1 MRRYYNFRIL
11 TIISACGLLLLCTIS
26 LYRPSILG
34 PSSTLSPEDRPPVRI
49 DILETAGAH
58 DEVIAALVYAFGSYP
73 NANLSLFQANSR
85 FGMSEVMSR
94 FHLPQKVPK
103 ARHPNEWGGLLVPDI
118 LVSTT
123 CTLDFINLKER
134 WGQLDRI
141 GKTHMFC
148 VVHHGDWWDR
158 RPIEQTLTPWI
169 KKGKFNFITLSP
181 HTAAY
186 LRDKGLNGWNAGMK
200 KKLQNGIKILP
211 PVFPVELPPL
221 PGVNASAKEEAAKGT
236 SAGKT
241 KMIAQEELAF
251 ALQGN
256 YESTR
261 RNFDSVFADIA
272 NLSSISLSPPAT
284 HETTQQEKKKPQR
297 RSSNAVK
304 MDSKGRPAMNEQKF
318 RWDDE
323 DATITHNA
331 QKNITLHLLGS
342 GKAPPIPSQLTD
354 HVILNP
360 SLSYPDFYSL
370 LSTAVAIIPAFASP
384 HYLDRKA
391 SSSIPAALIAGTPL
405 IASRELMDA
414 YGYLDEDSVYLMKED
429 GAYGRAE
436 VEERLSGRATVERRE
451 IDINANGESTEWVDA
466 SLAASSKDHPAKE
479 GGSKPETAGTA
490 TNKETRL
497 EVMRRI
503 IALSPDE
510 RVEVKRRVRLR
521 CAALAWQNREMV
533 SGEGG
538 WIDEVMGKGR
548 KGRWLGLG

>member
-11 TIISACGLLLLCTIS
+11 TVISACGLLLLCTIS
-26 LYRPSILG
+26 LYRPNILSS
-34 PSSTLSPEDRPPVRI
+34 SSTLSPEDRPPVRI

-103 ARHPNEWGGLLVPDI
+103 ARHPNEWGGILVPDI

-134 WGQLDRI
+134 WGQLDRL
-141 GKTHMFC
+141 GKTHMYC

-158 RPIEQTLTPWI
+158 RPIEQALTPWI
-169 KKGKFNFITLSP
+169 KKGKFDFITLSP

-186 LRDKGLNGWNAGMK
+186 LRDKGLNGWNAGMR
-200 KKLQNGIKILP
+200 KKLQNGIKTLP

-221 PGVNASAKEEAAKGT
+221 PGVNASVKEEAAKGT

-272 NLSSISLSPPAT
+272 NISSISLTPPSSPEST
-284 HETTQQEKKKPQR
+284 KQEKKKPQR
-297 RSSNAVK
+297 RSANNAVK

-323 DATITHNA
+323 DATVTHNA

-342 GKAPPIPSQLTD
+342 GRAPPIPSQLTD

-436 VEERLSGRATVERRE
+436 VEERLGGVERRDT
-451 IDINANGESTEWVDA
+451 DINAHGESTEWVDA
-466 SLAASSKDHPAKE
+466 SLKASSSDLSAKE
-479 GGSKPETAGTA
+479 GGSSAGDAPE
-490 TNKETRL
+490 KESRL
-497 EVMRRI
+497 SVMRRI
-503 IALSPDE
+503 IALGPGE
-510 RVEVKRRVRLR
+510 LVEVKRRVRLR

-538 WIDEVMGKGR
+538 WINEVMGRGR
-548 KGRWLGLG
+548 KGRWSGLGLG